1 MGGINFLKYL
11 NKFESE
17 VICVGVKQ
25 SIIGKE
31 LQVNVREGRLSRT
44 KYADCLGS
52 QVNSD
57 EPFVID
63 YYGYLKRSRGFVIL
77 LGEEKEAIRNRQIK
91 SIKTRVVFFASLK
104 IEQIAEITSS
114 QYLKGGFS
122 EFKNEV
128 LHWRNF
134 GKKKVMEKFDASR
147 TDK

>member
-1 MGGINFLKYL
+1 MDSMNFLKYL

-31 LQVNVREGRLSRT
+31 LQVNVRDGKLACT
-44 KYADCLGS
+44 KFAKMLGVRVRS
-52 QVNSD
+52 E

-63 YYGYLKRSRGFVIL
+63 YYGYLKRSNGFIDL
-77 LGEEKEAIRNRQIK
+77 LREEKEAIRNRQIK
-91 SIKTRVVFFASLK
+91 SMKTKVVFFASLK
-104 IEQIAEITSS
+104 IEEISEITNS

-128 LHWRNF
+128 LYWRGF
-134 GKKKVMEKFDASR
+134 GKKKVVEKYEY
-147 TDK
+147 